1 MAFDLNT
8 LAAKDTTTLHLE
20 HPATFVKLYADDAKT
35 EPLLI
40 ELYGPSSK
48 QHRNA
53 VQALL
58 DKRAAR
64 GKTKVSAEVAA
75 EEWTDVLVACTIS
88 ISNIELS
95 PGVPLNTPEQ
105 FKALYSNPSFE
116 WLTDQVTA
124 ARGDV
129 GNFLT
134 V

>member
-8 LAAKDTTTLHLE
+8 LAAKDTTTLHLL
-20 HPATFVKLYADDAKT
+20 HPKTDAKLYADEDKK

-53 VQALL
+53 VQSLL

-64 GKTKVSAEVAA
+64 GKVKVSSEVQA
-75 EEWTDVLVACTIS
+75 EEWIDVLVACTIS
-88 ISNIELS
+88 IQNIELVA
-95 PGVPLNTPEQ
+95 GVPLNTPEQ
-105 FKALYSNPSFE
+105 FKSVYSNPAFE
-116 WLTDQVTA
+116 WLTDQITA